1 MSRLHP
7 RFWPDHARAA
17 AAHPR
22 TPDLASIALVAVL
35 GWQLADLS
43 WAMLPAPASA
53 TPAAP
58 SPGTPTETHSAGQPR
73 AAAKLAALHLFGEAA
88 PPEQVEATP
97 DTGAD
102 APETE
107 LNLTLKGLY
116 APGTGR
122 GFAIIAAGNGSEDVY
137 SVGDTIAGGAR
148 ISAIFADRVVLRRNG
163 RAETL
168 RLANVEVAP
177 AEPEGRVADAGERG
191 VASDEDA
198 IARRAGE
205 LRTQL
210 TENPLELARMVR
222 FQPYVED
229 GELVG
234 YRIQPRAAEA
244 ELLQDL
250 GIQPTDVITR
260 INEFSLSDPQQANQ
274 ALQALRDARM
284 INITL
289 LRDGRSQRMS
299 IPIGNPG

>member
-1 MSRLHP
+1 MNRLHP

-22 TPDLASIALVAVL
+22 TPDLASFVLVAVL

-43 WAMLPAPASA
+43 WAMLPAPAAA

-58 SPGTPTETHSAGQPR
+58 DTRTRPETRAGDR
-73 AAAKLAALHLFGEAA
+73 SDAAAELAALHLFGEAA
-88 PPEQVEATP
+88 PAEASEVTP

-122 GFAIIAAGNGSEDVY
+122 GFAIIAAGNGPEDVY
-137 SVGDTIAGGAR
+137 AVGDTVAGGAR
-148 ISAIFADRVVLRRNG
+148 IAGIFDDRVVLRRDG

-168 RLANVEVAP
+168 RLDSSGVAP
-177 AEPEGRVADAGERG
+177 ASGSRRRETAERED
-191 VASDEDA
+191 VASDADA

-205 LRTQL
+205 LRTRL
-210 TENPLELARMVR
+210 MENPLELARMVR

-234 YRIQPRAAEA
+234 YRVKPRSDEA
-244 ELLQDL
+244 KLLQDL
-250 GIQPTDVITR
+250 GIRPTDVVTR
-260 INEFSLSDPQQANQ
+260 INEISLTDPRQANR
-274 ALQALRDARM
+274 ALREMRDASM
-284 INITL
+284 INVTV
-289 LRDGRSQRMS
+289 LRDGRSQRMA